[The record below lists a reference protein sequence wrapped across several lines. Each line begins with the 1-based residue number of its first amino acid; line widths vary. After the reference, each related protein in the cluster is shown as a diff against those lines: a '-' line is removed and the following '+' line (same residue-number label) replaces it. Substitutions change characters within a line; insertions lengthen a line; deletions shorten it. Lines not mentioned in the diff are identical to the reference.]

1 MSELT
6 AILDANAAR
15 RKWADDLQRAEALKE
30 AAARKQA
37 QEIKKA
43 RRKRQ
48 AMLQAHWISGA
59 AAGFFAVGTG
69 WMIYHRNPLLAV
81 CAALTAVA
89 FGLVGAWM
97 EEGL

>member
-1 MSELT
+1 MSEIY
-6 AILDANAAR
+6 AILDANQQR
-15 RKWADDLQRAEALKE
+15 RRWADELQADEDRKE
-30 AAARKQA
+30 AAAKKQA
-37 QEIKKA
+37 DEIRKA

-48 AMLQAHWISGA
+48 ACLQAHWISGA
-59 AAGFFAVGTG
+59 AAGFFAVGCG
-69 WMIYHRNPLLAV
+69 WMIHQRNPLLAV

>member
-1 MSELT
+1 MDVEQ
-6 AILDANAAR
+6 ILDRNNTRAH
-15 RKWADDLQRAEALKE
+15 WAEDFRAEETRKE
-30 AAARKQA
+30 AEAERQA
-37 QEIKKA
+37 KAVKHA

-48 AMLQAHWISGA
+48 ACLQAHWISGA
-59 AAGFFAVGTG
+59 AAGFFAVGCG

>member
-1 MSELT
+1 MDVT
-6 AILDANAAR
+6 QILDRNNAR
-15 RKWADDLQRAEALKE
+15 RHWADEFQAMESWKEAEAE
-30 AAARKQA
+30 RQA
-37 QEIKKA
+37 KAVKHA

-48 AMLQAHWISGA
+48 ACLQAHWISGA